1 MYIITNFFFFKRKPQ
16 LFIYQTQYIYS
27 IIKDSQDTDIIMQED
42 NSSVSGENVH
52 IDDYDDYD
60 AMNDQNEIDNYSIIG
75 QNISKLKRVLGWFG
89 FSNSDNFYE
98 IGDWSIDDH
107 VELYNLDGD
116 GNVSNN
122 EGEDVVRIMKREKMK
137 KLRRILMKL
146 IGLIAVGFLFFYIVA
161 NLVIVNKEYSEI
173 KEAHESVSTAEAAT
187 TFADVEDNIFKKP
200 FPTSTSYTSLT
211 KTASSSESETS
222 STSKSTS
229 SETSSK
235 TTPSSTSKTTSK
247 GKATAK
253 TTAST
258 TTHTKATTKTTA
270 SATTQTKAA
279 LPHIFE
285 EIWEDAKEIG
295 DELVDG
301 FNEIVDEMNQ
311 KLHDNS

>member
-1 MYIITNFFFFKRKPQ
+1 
-16 LFIYQTQYIYS
+16 
-27 IIKDSQDTDIIMQED
+27 MQEE

-89 FSNSDNFYE
+89 FSNSDNFYD

-116 GNVSNN
+116 GNMSNN

-146 IGLIAVGFLFFYIVA
+146 LGLIAVGFLFFYIVV

-187 TFADVEDNIFKKP
+187 TLADVEDNIFKKP

-211 KTASSSESETS
+211 RTASSSESETS
-222 STSKSTS
+222 STSKSASSETSSTSRFTS
-229 SETSSK
+229 SETSLKTTSK
-235 TTPSSTSKTTSK
+235 TKPSSTAKTTSK

-258 TTHTKATTKTTA
+258 TGKTTASTTGKTTASTTTKTTASTTTKTTA

>member
-27 IIKDSQDTDIIMQED
+27 IINDSQDTDIIMQED

-161 NLVIVNKEYSEI
+161 NLVIVNKEYIQKTISHKHFI
-173 KEAHESVSTAEAAT
+173 YQLDKDSQ
-187 TFADVEDNIFKKP
+187 FK
-200 FPTSTSYTSLT
+200 
-211 KTASSSESETS
+211 
-222 STSKSTS
+222 
-229 SETSSK
+229 
-235 TTPSSTSKTTSK
+235 
-247 GKATAK
+247 
-253 TTAST
+253 
-258 TTHTKATTKTTA
+258 
-270 SATTQTKAA
+270 
-279 LPHIFE
+279 
-285 EIWEDAKEIG
+285 
-295 DELVDG
+295 
-301 FNEIVDEMNQ
+301 
-311 KLHDNS
+311 